1 METQEVVVGRL
12 QSTLPLTPQRSLS
25 SPGSSF
31 TCVAA
36 GV

>member
-12 QSTLPLTPQRSLS
+12 QFTLPLTLQRSSS

-31 TCVAA
+31 TCVAV